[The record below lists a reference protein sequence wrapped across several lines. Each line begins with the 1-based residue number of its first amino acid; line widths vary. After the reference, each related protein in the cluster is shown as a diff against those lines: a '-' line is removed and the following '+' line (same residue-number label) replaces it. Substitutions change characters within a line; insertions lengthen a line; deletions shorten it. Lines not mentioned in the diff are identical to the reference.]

1 MNQVNDKNAHSYF
14 LMMTGAA
21 MYHFFS
27 YMARMKHIKRW
38 GLMRNTRE
46 ENIQE
51 HSLQTAMIAHALA
64 LIKNRLFGGSV
75 DAARVLALGVYHEAG
90 EVITGDLATPIKYF
104 NPEIKTAYKQIERVA
119 EEKLVGMLPD
129 ELKGDYESLILR
141 RDEETEHY
149 AIVKAADKI
158 CAYLKCVEELSA
170 GNSEFEKAKN
180 AIEKTIHEMDRP
192 EVNYF
197 METFV
202 PSFELTLDELN

>member
-1 MNQVNDKNAHSYF
+1 MF
-14 LMMTGAA
+14 
-21 MYHFFS
+21 HFFS

-64 LIKNRLFGGSV
+64 LIKNRMFGGNV
-75 DAARVLALGVYHEAG
+75 NAERVLALAVYHEAG

-104 NPEIKTAYKQIERVA
+104 NPDIKTAYKQIERVA
-119 EEKLVGMLPD
+119 EEKLVDMLP
-129 ELKGDYESLILR
+129 EALKGDYESLILS
-141 RDEETEHY
+141 RDAEAELY

-158 CAYLKCVEELSA
+158 CAYLKCVEEMSA

-180 AIEKTIHEMDRP
+180 AIEKTIKEMGRP

>member
-1 MNQVNDKNAHSYF
+1 MF
-14 LMMTGAA
+14 
-21 MYHFFS
+21 HFFS

-64 LIKNRLFGGSV
+64 LIKNRMFGGKV
-75 DAARVLALGVYHEAG
+75 NAERVLALAVYHEAG

-104 NPEIKTAYKQIERVA
+104 NPEIKMAYKQIERVA
-119 EEKLVGMLPD
+119 EEKLVDMLP
-129 ELKGDYESLILR
+129 EALKGDYESLILD
-141 RDEETEHY
+141 RDAEAELY

-180 AIEKTIHEMDRP
+180 AIEKTIKEMDRP

>member
-1 MNQVNDKNAHSYF
+1 MF
-14 LMMTGAA
+14 
-21 MYHFFS
+21 HFFS

-64 LIKNRLFGGSV
+64 LIKNRMFGGNV
-75 DAARVLALGVYHEAG
+75 NAERVLALAVYHEAG

-119 EEKLVGMLPD
+119 EEKLVDMLP
-129 ELKGDYESLILR
+129 EALKDDYESLILD
-141 RDEETEHY
+141 RDAEAKLY

-180 AIEKTIHEMDRP
+180 AIEKTIKEMDRP